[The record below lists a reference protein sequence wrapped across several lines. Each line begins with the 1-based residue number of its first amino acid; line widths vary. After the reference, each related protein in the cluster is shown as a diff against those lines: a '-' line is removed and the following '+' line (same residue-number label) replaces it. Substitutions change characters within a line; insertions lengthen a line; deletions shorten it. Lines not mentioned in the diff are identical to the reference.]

1 MVMMMVRMMVRIRR
15 GKMESIM
22 RVIRRMIL
30 SRMMII
36 NKTMLNMIMMTF

>member
-1 MVMMMVRMMVRIRR
+1 MVMMMLWL
-15 GKMESIM
+15 